1 MRKQMTHKEFITLVR
16 FLEAHKQRLQ
26 EERPPYVIVAQQA
39 SAELGFACTE
49 NNVRAAAD
57 ACDLA
62 WTARRKAG
70 CARASQRHV
79 SRILARGLL
88 EIAAALDI
96 KLDQDIHRVAHGRRL
111 SEAVE
116 PHAAG
121 ATEGGNP

>member
-26 EERPPYVIVAQQA
+26 EERPPYAAVAQQA
-39 SAELGFACTE
+39 SAELGFDCTE
-49 NNVRAAAD
+49 NNVRAAVD

-70 CARASQRHV
+70 CARASQKHV

-88 EIAAALDI
+88 EIAAAFDI
-96 KLDQDIHRVAHGRRL
+96 KLDQDVHRIANGRRL
-111 SEAVE
+111 SDPVE
-116 PHAAG
+116 SHTAG
-121 ATEGGNP
+121 AAAGGNP

>member
-26 EERPPYVIVAQQA
+26 EERPPYAAVAQQA
-39 SAELGFACTE
+39 STELGFDCTE

-62 WTARRKAG
+62 WTARRKSG
-70 CARASQRHV
+70 CARASQKHV

-88 EIAAALDI
+88 EIAAAFDI
-96 KLDQDIHRVAHGRRL
+96 KLDQDVHRIANGRRL
-111 SEAVE
+111 SELAE
-116 PHAAG
+116 PLLAG
-121 ATEGGNP
+121 APAGGNP

>member
-16 FLEAHKQRLQ
+16 FLEANKQRLQ
-26 EERPPYVIVAQQA
+26 EECPSYVVVAQQA

-62 WTARRKAG
+62 WTARRKPCCG
-70 CARASQRHV
+70 RASQRHV

-96 KLDQDIHRVAHGRRL
+96 KLDQDVHRLAHGRRL
-111 SEAVE
+111 PESIE
-116 PHAAG
+116 PQTDV